1 MAAVLLAVTGLQQVL
16 PLQGYCHIISPP
28 GYPPPPPL
36 QVRKAGA
43 DTSSG
48 SLPDTSKLLPRLT
61 PSRSLA
67 RSSPMSSSMKARIN
81 SFSSSLAAQG

>member
-1 MAAVLLAVTGLQQVL
+1 MRPAT
-16 PLQGYCHIISPP
+16 ISQEL
-28 GYPPPPPL
+28 GTFHCPL
-36 QVRKAGA
+36 QVRKTQAGA

>member
-1 MAAVLLAVTGLQQVL
+1 
-16 PLQGYCHIISPP
+16 
-28 GYPPPPPL
+28 
-36 QVRKAGA
+36 VRKAGA
-43 DTSSG
+43 DTSNG